1 MHKGSRDILVTGGL
15 FCFCL
20 LRVHRSH
27 LDPFERDRLLYTWR
41 HSFDHLNFNLKRFI
55 RGDNQRISWAPSSDW
70 YTTRLRNHRP
80 LIYSK
85 DKFIY
90 LFLFFCFVF
99 FLYMVHLQ
107 VNQPISRPVER
118 RHSFGGLTDKPAE
131 HKRKAVTAFYYS
143 PCAAGRMDS
152 SSSPPALLLALWPL
166 VLVRKPPDP
175 MHRNGSTFHN
185 STGRDEYKNNTH
197 TTAGP
202 ANISWCVRS
211 RGKG

>member
-90 LFLFFCFVF
+90 LFLFFLFCF
-99 FLYMVHLQ
+99 FLVYGSFTS
-107 VNQPISRPVER
+107 QPAYKQAR
-118 RHSFGGLTDKPAE
+118 REATQFWWADG
-131 HKRKAVTAFYYS
+131 
-143 PCAAGRMDS
+143 
-152 SSSPPALLLALWPL
+152 
-166 VLVRKPPDP
+166 
-175 MHRNGSTFHN
+175 
-185 STGRDEYKNNTH
+185 
-197 TTAGP
+197 
-202 ANISWCVRS
+202 
-211 RGKG
+211 